1 MNLPEAFLARMKKQL
16 GAEYDAFVASYDADT
31 SYGLRLNLL
40 KGTVDEIIPVL
51 PFALTNVPWI
61 PEGFHVS
68 SAERPGKH
76 ILHEAGAYYIQDP
89 SAMSVITLLDPMPG
103 ERILDLCAAPGG
115 KSTGIAARMQG
126 QGLLVSNEIIPGRA
140 KILSQNV
147 ERMGIT
153 NALVC
158 NESPERIASHFPLF
172 FDRIVVDAP
181 CSGEGMFR
189 KDASAISEWSPENVT
204 LCKERQEMIL
214 AYADAMLKP
223 GGVLVYST
231 CTFAPQE
238 DEEQVSDF
246 LDKHDEYFIEP
257 WEDFLPTDCGIK
269 DGTIA
274 GAMRLYPHL
283 ISGEGHFAVRL
294 RKGQGDPHT
303 ALDTSDPIDTRQK
316 RAKKNSKKASKST
329 FDLSYFTDFAKQV
342 FTNEPLDIA
351 MDSLTVFGDELYA
364 LPAETP
370 SLKGLKVIRPGL
382 HLGTLKKN
390 RFEPSYALAKAL
402 CSDSMLSYET
412 TEEEAARYLHG
423 ETLMT
428 STSLQGWMLVCYQGF
443 PLGFAKATKGTLK
456 NHYPKG
462 LRTQY

>member
-1 MNLPEAFLARMKKQL
+1 M
-16 GAEYDAFVASYDADT
+16 Y
-31 SYGLRLNLL
+31 
-40 KGTVDEIIPVL
+40 
-51 PFALTNVPWI
+51 PF
-61 PEGFHVS
+61 
-68 SAERPGKH
+68 
-76 ILHEAGAYYIQDP
+76 
-89 SAMSVITLLDPMPG
+89 
-103 ERILDLCAAPGG
+103 CAAPGG
-115 KSTGIAARMQG
+115 KSLTLAECMQDNG
-126 QGLLVSNEIIPGRA
+126 RLVSGEFAPSRVPLLQKA
-140 KILSQNV
+140 FD
-147 ERMGIT
+147 RCGIT
-153 NALVC
+153 CAVAVENDATQH
-158 NESPERIASHFPLF
+158 NSDWPT
-172 FDRIVVDAP
+172 FDRVLCDVP
-181 CSGEGMFR
+181 CSGLGVIAKKPDIR
-189 KDASAISEWSPENVT
+189 YKDLDGIENLLDT
-204 LCKERQEMIL
+204 QQKIL
-214 AYADAMLKP
+214 QNGADSLAEN
-223 GGVLVYST
+223 GRLVYST

-428 STSLQGWMLVCYQGF
+428 STSLQGWVLVCYQGF